1 MRSSFFGPMN
11 HVRRIASK
19 AVFQAVLC
27 FCSLSAST
35 ASLAIAQH
43 KPPNILLVMLDDVGY
58 MDLGA
63 YGGDTLTPTIDKLG
77 NTGAMFTTYYTT
89 PQCGPSRASA
99 MTGQAN
105 HQVGM
110 GSIAEVLSDEMRELP
125 AYSMVWST
133 EQKTVASRLK
143 QQGYQTFVS
152 GKWGI
157 GDVGQ
162 NLPNRFG
169 FDKSWVLDSTGAS
182 NYSNKSYLPIYKS
195 MQWYEDGQP
204 VDLPDDFYSS
214 RNIVDKMIS
223 YVDGSNPEQPFF
235 GYLSFQAIHVP
246 VQAPQNY
253 INKYDGVFDRGWD
266 VMREERLQRAINLEL
281 VPESTRLSIG
291 AYNKRSWDSLTKE
304 EKSYWSRVM
313 QVNSAMM
320 ESADFHLGRL
330 LDYLKQEGKLD
341 NTVVIV
347 TSDNG
352 PEFNTLGKTSPTVLR
367 AIERMWMVLEGWD
380 VAYENLGQPSSIGA
394 IGHEWA
400 SVSAAPFHLFKFSA
414 GEGGL
419 RVPLVVSG
427 PGVESLG
434 FVKSR
439 AQVADIVPT
448 LLDVAGVSYSPD
460 EFYGRSLVPVLAGE
474 ADQVYGENDSFAIEV
489 SGAAA
494 LYRGHWKLSRTPLPY
509 GDGVWQLFDL
519 STDPGE
525 VSNVATNHP
534 KLFHELLDEYAA
546 YSRKMGVYEIPIGE
560 SARQQLIK
568 NSIQKMVV
576 NYWYVLLLL
585 AFVLVVMMYSLL
597 RLAQVLWSR
606 R

>member
-380 VAYENLGQPSSIGA
+380 VAYENLGQPSSIG
-394 IGHEWA
+394 
-400 SVSAAPFHLFKFSA
+400 
-414 GEGGL
+414 GGC
-419 RVPLVVSG
+419 
-427 PGVESLG
+427 
-434 FVKSR
+434 
-439 AQVADIVPT
+439 
-448 LLDVAGVSYSPD
+448 
-460 EFYGRSLVPVLAGE
+460 RS
-474 ADQVYGENDSFAIEV
+474 
-489 SGAAA
+489 
-494 LYRGHWKLSRTPLPY
+494 
-509 GDGVWQLFDL
+509 
-519 STDPGE
+519 
-525 VSNVATNHP
+525 
-534 KLFHELLDEYAA
+534 
-546 YSRKMGVYEIPIGE
+546 
-560 SARQQLIK
+560 
-568 NSIQKMVV
+568 
-576 NYWYVLLLL
+576 
-585 AFVLVVMMYSLL
+585 
-597 RLAQVLWSR
+597 
-606 R
+606 